1 MERYNAVVGQYQTA
15 VLICRNQLADGANMM
30 RTEPLST
37 EAGDTTVADDS
48 YAAAQQI
55 AALVAEQR
63 ARASTL
69 TTSQLYDAVY
79 ARCWPAPTA
88 ARPLQATNY
97 SDDNTSHRF
106 T

>member
-79 ARCWPAPTA
+79 ADPNNNALL
-88 ARPLQATNY
+88 ARAHRRSSTSGDELQ
-97 SDDNTSHRF
+97 R
-106 T
+106 